1 MLPEIL
7 GVSVPEA
14 YLEKVPPV
22 NKLTLLQSNKTLRD
36 DDEAKRYA
44 TENCVLEE
52 KMDTQCTQ
60 KTKRKQRRKDGR
72 GCAARMQVE
81 EGSQDKKGCEDEAED
96 CGVKME
102 VSQKIIRTQRRRKK
116 EENHMDISQTND
128 T

>member
-14 YLEKVPPV
+14 YQEKVPPV
-22 NKLTLLQSNKTLRD
+22 NKLTLLQSNKTLRE
-36 DDEAKRYA
+36 DDEVKRNA
-44 TENCVLEE
+44 AENCVLEE
-52 KMDTQCTQ
+52 KMDTQCTR
-60 KTKRKQRRKDGR
+60 KTKRKQRRKNGR
-72 GCAARMQVE
+72 GSAARMEE
-81 EGSQDKKGCEDEAED
+81 EGSQDKKGFEDEAED